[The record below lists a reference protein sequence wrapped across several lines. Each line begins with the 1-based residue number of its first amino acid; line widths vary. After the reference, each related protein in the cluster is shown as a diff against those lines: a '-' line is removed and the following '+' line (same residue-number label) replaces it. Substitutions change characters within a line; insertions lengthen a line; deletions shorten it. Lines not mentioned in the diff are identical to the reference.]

1 MHTAAVMLFTKGVSV
16 NDACCAHIPHHT
28 ASQSHTLSGARDDIV
43 IKACTKGTL
52 RGSVTCKQFVTYTP
66 ITGQF
71 VRRLLGKRL
80 YLRNWA
86 SPLGNY

>member
-1 MHTAAVMLFTKGVSV
+1 MHTAAIMLFTKGVCV
-16 NDACCAHIPHHT
+16 NDDYCAHIPHHT

-43 IKACTKGTL
+43 IKACTTGTL

-66 ITGQF
+66 PKGQF

-80 YLRNWA
+80 SLCNWA
-86 SPLGNY
+86 G